1 MSLDHGFLSTNSGN
15 GTSLAKFTAHTEN
28 TTGLE
33 TLGTTTPPTSR
44 DEVLELAEAEHRA
57 TPPTSRDE
65 VLELAEA
72 EHRATPSTLRD
83 EVPELAEA
91 EHRGHD
97 LSSTWLPRT
106 GCLQLEQ
113 KADFFDAKRLA
124 FLRSSVLGNLWGARF
139 LSTVDSAIPNM
150 HSLRAQSISPL
161 VRPGPGLGA
170 GAPTPSDSEAAI
182 ISLLGPTAG
191 LAQPR
196 SSTGGPGGSHG
207 HHHDVST

>member
-57 TPPTSRDE
+57 TP
-65 VLELAEA
+65 
-72 EHRATPSTLRD
+72 STLRD

-91 EHRGHD
+91 EHLGHD
-97 LSSTWLPRT
+97 LSSTLLPRT